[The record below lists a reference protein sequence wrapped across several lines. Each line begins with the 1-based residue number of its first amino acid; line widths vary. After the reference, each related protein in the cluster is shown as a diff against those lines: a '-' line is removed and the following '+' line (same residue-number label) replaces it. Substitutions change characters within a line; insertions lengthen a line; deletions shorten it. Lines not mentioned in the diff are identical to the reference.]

1 MTQTERLLAYFEEH
15 QTITAVEALTELGI
29 MRLASRVNDLK
40 RQGHRIS
47 RKMISVRNRW
57 NEKCNVA
64 EYTYEQ

>member
-1 MTQTERLLAYFEEH
+1 MTQTERLLSYFEEH

-40 RQGHRIS
+40 RQGHRFS
-47 RKMISVRNRW
+47 KKMISVRNRW